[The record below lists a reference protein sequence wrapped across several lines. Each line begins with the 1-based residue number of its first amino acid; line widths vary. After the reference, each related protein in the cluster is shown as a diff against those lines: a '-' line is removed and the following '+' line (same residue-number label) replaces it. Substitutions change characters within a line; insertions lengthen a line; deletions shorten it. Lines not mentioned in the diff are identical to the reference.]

1 MNNRLENIVK
11 FEFTHPD
18 DKDFEGCLKVTVR
31 ADAGKYLNETEFPL
45 RFQVYNNN
53 SYIPWNTDL
62 YPGYWSSYTFI
73 TYCKAD
79 IITASGIKLLEWNW
93 NVFEHGDFCH
103 QAFYLWA
110 MENKGCRGISIG
122 THDGTSGEWVGPVS
136 EGILPAVLV
145 EPSDRQHYL
154 LERLYANKSW
164 ITIDK
169 SCVTPNGG
177 EVRFYEAGLGHTN
190 SVNPDHVSKYL
201 PDLPI
206 NEKVFQSLTL
216 RQMLDKH
223 GIGNGKW
230 WMHLDVEDLD
240 DKLIVSFDYNGINL
254 PECIIFENEN
264 LPEER
269 FNLVS
274 NWLQSHSYE
283 CTSSGRNTIC
293 FLNK

>member
-11 FEFTHPD
+11 FEFTHPNNN
-18 DKDFEGCLKVTVR
+18 DFEGCLKVIVSS
-31 ADAGKYLNETEFPL
+31 DAAKYLDKSEFPL

-53 SYIPWNTDL
+53 NYVSWNTDVH
-62 YPGYWSSYTFI
+62 PGYWSSYGFI

-79 IITASGIKLLEWNW
+79 VITASGVKLLEWNW
-93 NVFEHGDFCH
+93 NTFEHGDFCH
-103 QAFYLWA
+103 QAFYSWA
-110 MENKGCRGISIG
+110 MKNRGCRGISIG
-122 THDGTSGEWVGPVS
+122 THDGTSGEWVGPVMD
-136 EGILPAVLV
+136 GLLQAVLV

-164 ITIDK
+164 ITMDK

-190 SVNPDHVSKYL
+190 SVNPEHVSKYL
-201 PDLPI
+201 PNSVI
-206 NEKVFQSLTL
+206 NEKVFQSFTL
-216 RQMLDKH
+216 RQMIDKH
-223 GIGNGKW
+223 RIGNGKW

-240 DKLIVSFDYNGINL
+240 DKLIVSFDYTGINL

-269 FNLVS
+269 LTLVS

-293 FLNK
+293 FLTK